1 MKEDEFT
8 VILATP
14 EETEEDADRLYE
26 CGCADG
32 SISTSGG
39 VTRIDFHREAASLE
53 QAICSAI
60 NDVKSAGFLVAQVLI
75 EPESVFHA
83 G

>member
-1 MKEDEFT
+1 MRECHFT

-14 EETEEDADRLYE
+14 EESEEDANRLHE
-26 CGCADG
+26 AGCEDG

-39 VTRIDFHREAASLE
+39 VTRIDFHRRAPTLEEA
-53 QAICSAI
+53 IRSAI
-60 NDVKSAGFLVAQVLI
+60 ADVQSAGFRAAQVLI
-75 EPESVFHA
+75 EPESLVQA